1 MEHLHKFLNGRS
13 LQDRLKEA
21 KEMADLPKPPLGFE
35 TESIITL
42 HVVFAFL
49 VNTLNALIEVKLKFT
64 RASPSVTCNW
74 VIVAL
79 VIYATASV
87 AEIMLRNRKST
98 YHLIAGYTRFYAS
111 GFAAILLLVILD
123 PILGYIIS
131 VLWGGLFVGLTYG
144 SNKELQ
150 ELLWQTAQ
158 LGHDFVDQTGC
169 NFGMQRRGG
178 TRSS

>member
-1 MEHLHKFLNGRS
+1 
-13 LQDRLKEA
+13 
-21 KEMADLPKPPLGFE
+21 MADLPTPPLGFE

-49 VNTLNALIEVKLKFT
+49 VNTLNGLIEVKQKFK

-98 YHLIAGYTRFYAS
+98 YHLVAGYTRFYAS

-131 VLWGGLFVGLTYG
+131 VLWGGLFAGLTYG

-158 LGHDFVDQTGC
+158 LGHDLWTKLVVILGC
-169 NFGMQRRGG
+169 NGE
-178 TRSS
+178 

>member
-1 MEHLHKFLNGRS
+1 
-13 LQDRLKEA
+13 
-21 KEMADLPKPPLGFE
+21 MADLPKPPLGFE

-98 YHLIAGYTRFYAS
+98 YHLVAGYTRFYAS
-111 GFAAILLLVILD
+111 GFATILLLVILD

-131 VLWGGLFVGLTYG
+131 ALWVGLFAGLTYG

-150 ELLWQTAQ
+150 ELLWQTVQ
-158 LGHDFVDQTGC
+158 LGHDLWTKLVGILGC
-169 NFGMQRRGG
+169 NGEEPVQANRP
-178 TRSS
+178 TL